1 MKRRTVLLA
10 GLFISIAAPFAQ
22 ADDPKSIGP
31 DGATATAA
39 DTVSL
44 SEDAVARLRLGNFT
58 AAFSWHELYD
68 WSSAVSQ
75 GAKDEFERLG
85 IKVVAETN
93 ASFDAARQKG
103 DVETVMAL
111 KPSILITLPVD
122 PVVGK
127 ATYAVAMAGN
137 SKIVF
142 IDNAPDGFKA
152 GSDYVALVTSDR
164 AIIGQKTAEALAKAM
179 NDKGKVGYIFHDAN
193 FPVTNQRDQAFKWN
207 IKTKFPGMEIVVES
221 GIADPAKA
229 EEIALAMLTQHPD
242 ITGIYTP
249 WAEPA
254 LGVLAA
260 LRQLGRTDVKVVTI
274 DLNEP
279 AALDMVKGGSIKAM
293 IADQAYAIGVTAAKA
308 GALSLLDKRV
318 APFLVVGADIVSKD
332 NVSDGWRTSL
342 HREPPKS
349 VTDISK

>member
-1 MKRRTVLLA
+1 MKRLLLVISC
-10 GLFISIAAPFAQ
+10 LFLSLAAHFAR
-22 ADDPKSIGP
+22 AEEPISIGP
-31 DGATATAA
+31 DGANATAA
-39 DTVSL
+39 DSVFL
-44 SEDAVARLRLGNFT
+44 SDDEVARLKSGNFT
-58 AAFSWHELYD
+58 AAFAWHELYD

-122 PVVGK
+122 PVVGQ
-127 ATYAVAMAGN
+127 ATYSAAKAAN
-137 SKIVF
+137 SKLVF
-142 IDNAPDGFKA
+142 IDNAPDGFRA

-179 NDKGKVGYIFHDAN
+179 NGKGKVGYIFHDAN

-207 IKTKFPGMEIVVES
+207 IQNKFPGLQIVAES
-221 GIADPAKA
+221 GMADPAKA
-229 EEIALAMLTQHPD
+229 EEIAMAMLTQDAD
-242 ITGIYTP
+242 ITGVYTP

-260 LRQLGRTDVKVVTI
+260 LRQLGRSDVKVVTI

-279 AALDMVKGGSIKAM
+279 AALDMVKGGSIAAM
-293 IADQAYAIGVTAAKA
+293 IADQAYAIGVAAARA
-308 GALSLLDKRV
+308 GALSLLDKK
-318 APFLVVGADIVSKD
+318 ADPFLVVGADIVSKE
-332 NVSDGWRTSL
+332 NVRAGWRASL

-349 VTDISK
+349 VMDASK